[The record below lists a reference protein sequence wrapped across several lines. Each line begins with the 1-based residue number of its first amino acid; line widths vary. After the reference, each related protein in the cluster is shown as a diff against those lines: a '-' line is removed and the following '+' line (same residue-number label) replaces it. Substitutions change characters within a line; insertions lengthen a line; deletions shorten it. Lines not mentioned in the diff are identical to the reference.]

1 MKHHLLTYALA
12 PDYLDRRPQFRDEH
26 LALARAA
33 VDRGEL
39 LLGGMVEGAEEAVL
53 LFAGEGPGVAEAVAA
68 GDPYVRNGL
77 VTAWRVREWVT
88 VVGEG
93 AASPVAESGPHDQAG
108 GRPGCVTG

>member
-1 MKHHLLTYALA
+1 MLKHFLLTYTLA

-33 VDRGEL
+33 VQRGEL

-53 LFAGEGPGVAEAVAA
+53 LFAGADSAGAEAFAH

-77 VTAWRVREWVT
+77 VIAWRVREWVT

-93 AASPVAESGPHDQAG
+93 AATSPGTPPA
-108 GRPGCVTG
+108 